1 MNDNRQHTKILRRVA
16 VVTFVAN
23 VLLFIL
29 KMVVGLVFDNLAV
42 KADAWHSAADVVMPL
57 TIIIVSFFI
66 SDQPDKKH
74 NYGRERVETIFTL
87 ILAVVIAGIGVMLG
101 VEGIH
106 GLLEPVASSQ
116 DWVLIA
122 VTIASL
128 VIKEATFVYGIIYA
142 KKIHSETLRINAWHN
157 CSDGLSSIAV
167 LIGLLCSKFMGN
179 NIFESIAV
187 IVVAL
192 LIIKVAIESMFS
204 ASSQL
209 VDHAVDEKACSI
221 IQSTAQSIE
230 GVKAVNDLRTRM
242 FGNRTCVDLIIVV
255 EKDLTVAAGDKIAET
270 VRQAL
275 LKQSEIDIKDCIVRV
290 KPNWQFTHITLYYL

>member
-1 MNDNRQHTKILRRVA
+1 MIDDKRHTKILRQVA
-16 VVTFVAN
+16 IVTFIAN

-29 KMVVGLVFDNLAV
+29 KIVVGSIFDNLAV

-57 TIIIVSFFI
+57 TIIVVSFFI
-66 SDQPDKKH
+66 SEQPDKKH

-106 GLLEPVASSQ
+106 GLIEPVASNQ

-157 CSDGLSSIAV
+157 CSDGLSSVAV
-167 LIGLLCSKFMGN
+167 LLGLLCSKFIGN

-192 LIIKVAIESMFS
+192 LIIKVAIESILT
-204 ASSQL
+204 ASRQL
-209 VDHAVDEKACSI
+209 VDHAVDEKTVTA
-221 IQSTAQSIE
+221 IQEVVKNVA
-230 GVKAVNDLRTRM
+230 GVEAVSDVRTRW
-242 FGNRTCVDLIIVV
+242 FGNRIYIDLAVVVDQNI
-255 EKDLTVAAGDKIAET
+255 TVAAGNKIAT
-270 VRQAL
+270 AVRDAL
-275 LKQSEIDIKDCIVRV
+275 LNHTALMIKDCVVAI
-290 KPNWQFTHITLYYL
+290 KPN